1 MNGPSLQPGAR
12 LGPYEVEV
20 FLGAGGMGEV
30 YRCRDTRLARAVAVK
45 ILPAADP
52 DERDRRSRFED
63 EARALSSLSHPHI
76 RALYDVGSIDGFD
89 FLVMEYV
96 EGQTLDSVL
105 KKRALPLDQAL
116 RHAIQI
122 AEALGAAHRRGIA
135 HADIKPAN
143 IMLTPGGVKLLDFG
157 LANLWSDAHA
167 PADPDTAATDT
178 DANAV
183 PGTTAYMAP
192 ERLEGAE
199 ADARADIFSFGVV
212 LYEMLAGRKPFDAP
226 SRARLITAILEH
238 EPPPVSSHNPQ
249 VSPELD
255 RTVSKCLAKEPDLR
269 WQTARDLASE
279 LTWIVQRPS
288 APAATAPAP
297 RVRRL
302 AIAALVIA
310 GAVTLA
316 ALAAAGI
323 WFSAAPGPAASVRFL
338 VEPPI
343 GSLISVNPGA
353 FIVSPDGR
361 TIAFTASSGG
371 KRVLWVR
378 AIDAYDARPIQGTD
392 DAWAPFWNGDSR
404 RVGFF
409 AGEGI
414 RSVDLSSGTLMTIAD
429 LPPGTPRGATA
440 SWGAGEI
447 LVASGDTLLHVPE
460 TGGTLKKLDVA
471 GVPDGTRYQSPSFL
485 PDGRR
490 FLYHRNQGAP
500 AQNGVYLGTLNAQTP
515 HRRVIDG
522 ESQAQYVEPG
532 YLLFVKGGTL
542 LAQRVDPATLEPQG
556 EPTPFPELVS
566 FFPSFNQAAFS
577 ASQGGVLAFRA
588 RVTAS
593 ELRWFD
599 RAGRLLA
606 PVTTPAP
613 YLNPALSPD
622 GTRVAVTRLDPALG
636 TPDIW
641 VIDAAG
647 GATQITSDP
656 GIEDFPLWSP
666 DGQRVLF
673 NITRR
678 DGRRELAAKPW
689 TAEASDPDEVVVA
702 DEQNKFPFQWT
713 RSVLLYGAAPPTGLL
728 NARFFVRSFDA
739 TGDRDA
745 ENGAAPGT
753 PTTEQPP
760 RLEEGQPQLS
770 PDGRWMAYVSD
781 VTGSPQVYLRPFP
794 TGTSHVLVSP
804 TGGFEPKWR
813 ADGRELFYL
822 APDRTMM
829 AVDVQAPG
837 LGAQAS
843 ELTVGVPRPLFRTNL
858 MGAYLGSPFLN
869 TRVRNEYEVSADGQ
883 RFLLNEPVEG
893 PSAYAVRILVNWIAL
908 LGAP

>member
-1 MNGPSLQPGAR
+1 
-12 LGPYEVEV
+12 VEV

-30 YRCRDTRLARAVAVK
+30 YRCRDTRLPRAVAVK

-52 DERDRRSRFED
+52 VERDRRSRFED

-76 RALYDVGSIDGFD
+76 RALYDVGSADGFD

-96 EGQTLDSVL
+96 EGQALDSVL
-105 KKRALPLDQAL
+105 KKRALPIEHAI

-157 LANLWSDAHA
+157 LATLWSDAHA
-167 PADPDTAATDT
+167 PADPDRAATDT
-178 DANAV
+178 DANSV

-192 ERLEGAE
+192 ERLEGAD
-199 ADARADIFSFGVV
+199 ADARADIFSCGVV
-212 LYEMLAGRKPFDAP
+212 LYEMFTGRKPFDAP

-238 EPPPVSSHNPQ
+238 EPQRVSAINAQ

-255 RTVSKCLAKEPDLR
+255 RTVMKCLAKEPDLR

-279 LTWIVQRPS
+279 LTWIAQR
-288 APAATAPAP
+288 APAP
-297 RVRRL
+297 AVTSRPKVRRF
-302 AIAALVIA
+302 AIAAVSA
-310 GAVTLA
+310 AAVVTLVAWA
-316 ALAAAGI
+316 ASRLSFGI
-323 WFSAAPGPAASVRFL
+323 APEAASVRFL
-338 VEPPI
+338 VEPPA

-353 FIVSPDGR
+353 FAVSPDGR
-361 TIAFTASSGG
+361 SIAFTASSGG

-378 AIDAYDARPIQGTD
+378 SLDAYDARPVAGTD
-392 DAWAPFWNGDSR
+392 DAWAPFWRRDSR
-404 RVGFF
+404 RIGFL

-414 RSVDLSSGTLMTIAD
+414 KSVDLASGNVLAVAD

-440 SWGAGEI
+440 TWGEGEM
-447 LVASGDTLLHVPE
+447 LVAIGDALLHVPE
-460 TGGTLKKLDVA
+460 GGGTPAPLTIA
-471 GVPDGTRYQSPSFL
+471 GAPPHARYSTPHFL

-490 FLYHRNQGAP
+490 FLYYRNEGSP
-500 AQNGVYLGTLNAQTP
+500 AENGVYLGSLDQQTP
-515 HRRVIDG
+515 HRRVSDG

-532 YLLFVKGGTL
+532 YLLYVKGGTL
-542 LAQRVDPATLEPQG
+542 LAQRVDPGTLEPVG
-556 EPTPFPELVS
+556 EPTPFPETVS

-577 ASQGGVLAFRA
+577 TSQANVLAFRT

-606 PVTTPAP
+606 PVTTAAP
-613 YLNPALSPD
+613 YLNPSLSPD

-641 VIDAAG
+641 VIDSAG
-647 GATQITSDP
+647 GASQLTSDP
-656 GIEDFPLWSP
+656 GIEDFSLWSP
-666 DGQRVLF
+666 DGERVLF
-673 NITRR
+673 NATRR

-689 TAEASDPDEVVVA
+689 TADASDPAETVVA
-702 DEQNKFPFQWT
+702 DDQNKFPFQWT
-713 RSVLLYGAAPPTGLL
+713 KSVLLYGAAPPTGLL
-728 NARFFVRSFDA
+728 NARFFVRRFDA
-739 TGDRDA
+739 AQDA
-745 ENGAAPGT
+745 TEGPAHGI

-781 VTGSPQVYLRPFP
+781 VTGSPQVYVRPFP

-804 TGGFEPKWR
+804 GGGFEPKWR

-822 APDRTMM
+822 APDRTLM
-829 AVDVQAPG
+829 AVDIQAAGP
-837 LGAQAS
+837 GAQAS
-843 ELTVGVPRPLFRTNL
+843 ALVISVPRPLFRTNL

-883 RFLLNEPVEG
+883 RFLLNEPVDG

>member
-1 MNGPSLQPGAR
+1 
-12 LGPYEVEV
+12 VEV

-45 ILPAADP
+45 ILPAAEP
-52 DERDRRSRFED
+52 AERDRRSRFED

-105 KKRALPLDQAL
+105 KKRALPVEQAL
-116 RHAIQI
+116 RHGIQI
-122 AEALGAAHRRGIA
+122 ADALSAAHRRGIA

-157 LANLWSDAHA
+157 LATLWSDVHA
-167 PADPDTAATDT
+167 PADPDSAATDT
-178 DANAV
+178 DANVV

-192 ERLEGAE
+192 ERLEGAA
-199 ADARADIFSFGVV
+199 ADARADIFSCGVV
-212 LYEMLAGRKPFDAP
+212 LYEMLTGQKPFDAP

-238 EPPPVSSHNPQ
+238 EPQRVSTHNPQ

-255 RTVSKCLAKEPDLR
+255 RTVMKCLAKEPELR

-279 LTWIVQRPS
+279 LAWIAQRAH
-288 APAATAPAP
+288 APASTTASGATAKFG
-297 RVRRL
+297 RL
-302 AIAALVIA
+302 AVAAFALV
-310 GAVTLA
+310 VVA
-316 ALAAAGI
+316 ALAVFAASRLSSDTPEG
-323 WFSAAPGPAASVRFL
+323 AGESVRFL

-353 FIVSPDGR
+353 FAVSPDGR

-378 AIDAYDARPIQGTD
+378 SLDAYDARPLPGTD
-392 DAWAPFWNGDSR
+392 DAWAPFWRRDSR

-414 RSVDLSSGTLMTIAD
+414 RSADPASGSVLTIAG

-440 SWGAGEI
+440 SWGDGQI
-447 LVASGDTLLHVPE
+447 VVASGDTLLRIPDS
-460 TGGTLKKLDVA
+460 GGTPTAIAIADA
-471 GVPDGTRYQSPSFL
+471 PAHTRYSTPLFL

-490 FLYHRNQGAP
+490 FLYFRNEGSP
-500 AQNGVYLGTLNAQTP
+500 ARNGVYVAGLDTQTP
-515 HRRVIDG
+515 HRRVIDSD
-522 ESQAQYVEPG
+522 SQAQYVEPG
-532 YLLFVKGGTL
+532 YLLYVKGGTL
-542 LAQRVDPATLEPQG
+542 LARRVDPATLDPLG
-556 EPTPFPELVS
+556 EPTPFPETVS

-577 ASQGGVLAFRA
+577 ASQGSVLAFRA
-588 RVTAS
+588 RVMAS

-606 PVTTPAP
+606 PVATAAP

-622 GTRVAVTRLDPALG
+622 GTRVAVTRLDPAVG

-647 GATQITSDP
+647 GASQITSDP

-666 DGQRVLF
+666 DGLRVLY
-673 NITRR
+673 NATRG

-689 TAEASDPDEVVVA
+689 TADASDPADVLVA
-702 DEQNKFPFQWT
+702 DDQNKFPFQWT
-713 RSVLLYGAAPPTGLL
+713 KSVLLYGAAPPTGLL
-728 NARFFVRSFDA
+728 NARFFVRPFDSA
-739 TGDRDA
+739 RDGRFDEA
-745 ENGAAPGT
+745 DNAAPGI
-753 PTTEQPP
+753 PTSEEPP

-770 PDGRWMAYVSD
+770 PDGKWMAYVSD
-781 VTGSPQVYLRPFP
+781 VTGSPQVFVRPFP
-794 TGTSHVLVSP
+794 TGPSHVLVSP
-804 TGGFEPKWR
+804 GGGFEPKWR

-822 APDRTMM
+822 APDRTLM
-829 AVDVQAPG
+829 AVDVR
-837 LGAQAS
+837 AQNDTFSAA
-843 ELTVGVPRPLFRTNL
+843 VPRPLFRTNL

-908 LGAP
+908 LGTP